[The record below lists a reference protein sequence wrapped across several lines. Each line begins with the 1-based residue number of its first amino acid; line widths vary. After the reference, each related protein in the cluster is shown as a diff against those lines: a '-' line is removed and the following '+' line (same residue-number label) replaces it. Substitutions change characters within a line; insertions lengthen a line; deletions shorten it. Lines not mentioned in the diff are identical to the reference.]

1 MNVPPECNYQLQLLD
16 SNANLIG
23 SVAKNTASTVRL
35 NAGGYI
41 LRLLSSDGTFDVDA
55 EVGVMV
61 AAVPDNATGYQVWNT
76 EDGTHCIE
84 IIFIH

>member
-1 MNVPPECNYQLQLLD
+1 M
-16 SNANLIG
+16 
-23 SVAKNTASTVRL
+23 
-35 NAGGYI
+35 
-41 LRLLSSDGTFDVDA
+41 RLLSSDGTFDVDA

-84 IIFIH
+84 IICVPITGATNKYRYNVRIDGKMLETVKATENTQSKCSMNTS